1 MLTFI
6 QPKWKVRSIQP
17 TQQCKWCQTI
27 KERKKKKTIQ
37 DFDFSGLLVRTLTI
51 SLSFSWPASSSQVGG
66 INVCAT
72 YKWGWSYTHMWYD
85 QPDLSKKLIYI
96 YIYIIGFKV
105 ICFIYLIKRYWIPF
119 FEKEDLEIFYSVV
132 GKSVW

>member
-6 QPKWKVRSIQP
+6 QPNEKQDPFNQHNNASDVKQL
-17 TQQCKWCQTI
+17 K
-27 KERKKKKTIQ
+27 KERKEKKKKTIQ

-72 YKWGWSYTHMWYD
+72 YK
-85 QPDLSKKLIYI
+85 
-96 YIYIIGFKV
+96 
-105 ICFIYLIKRYWIPF
+105 
-119 FEKEDLEIFYSVV
+119 
-132 GKSVW
+132 